1 MSRGW
6 RRTRNAIS
14 VIGALAL
21 LAHSSLVVSS
31 CAGTPEAGSPRAR
44 LVRPPTVDAD
54 LELARR
60 YAPIVYHATARRGGR
75 QDLPCNVDFDGDLVG
90 NNDWENFDLYEVTP
104 TLLYA
109 VLSTETHWFLTY
121 HLFHPR
127 DWASIPLGLQDTHEN
142 DGENLQV
149 VVDRS
154 TGRVVLLFT
163 QAHYRGRIYANDRES
178 FGDGHVKIR
187 GGFRL
192 ADALGREDDDGTHAC
207 VFVESHG
214 HGVYGATDSCAEI
227 VLDGEHAYRFSA
239 GTGLLLRPAREDE
252 DVREPERTDS
262 GVVAYQLESTTAKL
276 WPRLRDGSL
285 VGDGALLDGA
295 CPYRDDRVAIDL
307 PRYYDG
313 NRYSGPL
320 GNDRGISPFAVDF
333 GFSCG
338 EVGALFFD
346 PARRYT
352 ESIRVPN
359 RWSTRY
365 SSYPFS
371 PLALR

>member
-21 LAHSSLVVSS
+21 LVHASPVVSS
-31 CAGTPEAGSPRAR
+31 CVGTPEASSPRAR
-44 LVRPPTVDAD
+44 IVRPPTVDAD

-127 DWASIPLGLQDTHEN
+127 DWAPIPLGLQDTHEN

-163 QAHYRGRIYANDRES
+163 QARYRGRIYANDRES
-178 FGDGHVKIR
+178 FGDGHVKFR

-207 VFVESHG
+207 VFLESHG
-214 HGVYGATDSCAEI
+214 HGIDNSDSARGSITRTASMAGRIGVQGLGSYDASKHAVVGLTKPAAREYRPLGIRVNAVCPGVIKTPMPAGLSDPPGIEEALAQIHALKRLGEPREAAAAESFLAGDEASFITGQAIAVDGGA
-227 VLDGEHAYRFSA
+227 SA
-239 GTGLLLRPAREDE
+239 GIP
-252 DVREPERTDS
+252 
-262 GVVAYQLESTTAKL
+262 VAPS
-276 WPRLRDGSL
+276 
-285 VGDGALLDGA
+285 
-295 CPYRDDRVAIDL
+295 
-307 PRYYDG
+307 
-313 NRYSGPL
+313 
-320 GNDRGISPFAVDF
+320 FA
-333 GFSCG
+333 S
-338 EVGALFFD
+338 
-346 PARRYT
+346 
-352 ESIRVPN
+352 
-359 RWSTRY
+359 
-365 SSYPFS
+365 
-371 PLALR
+371 